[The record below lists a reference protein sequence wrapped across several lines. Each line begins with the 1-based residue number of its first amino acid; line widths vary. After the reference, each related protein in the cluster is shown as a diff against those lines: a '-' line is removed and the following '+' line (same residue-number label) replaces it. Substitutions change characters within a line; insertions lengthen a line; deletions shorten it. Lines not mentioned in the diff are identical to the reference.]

1 MFHFFI
7 ILMYPLMVGSLATII
22 QNLPWMSPTPVII
35 PPEFTYSFPYNS
47 YPARG
52 ENSKNGD
59 PGSSNFSIR
68 SLTGNFPALDNFS
81 NTLGLFFVVT

>member
-1 MFHFFI
+1 
-7 ILMYPLMVGSLATII
+7 MVGSLATII
-22 QNLPWMSPTPVII
+22 QNLPWMSPTPVTI
-35 PPEFTYSFPYNS
+35 PPELTSYFPYNS

-68 SLTGNFPALDNFS
+68 SLTGSLPALDNFYS
-81 NTLGLFFVVT
+81 TLGLFFAVT